1 LYYLQSRYY
10 DPEIGKFISKDDPIF
25 HESETGAAAN
35 LYAYCENNPVN
46 NSDPMGYSPR
56 WYHLAQAVY
65 KIGKGLIALGTALAK
80 GFVRSALGSI
90 AARVIGFALGTGL
103 AALPLGQWW
112 ATVINVAII
121 VTLVLRVKSLVYD
134 LPMGLW
140 HLKQFIK
147 HDHK

>member
-1 LYYLQSRYY
+1 MAAL
-10 DPEIGKFISKDDPIF
+10 
-25 HESETGAAAN
+25 TGDVLGTN
-35 LYAYCENNPVN
+35 LFAYCYNNPVN